1 MPRNKKLAVWNTKRT
16 WSELKVA
23 QFHIMSDFFAT
34 LWTVSLP
41 GSSLC
46 GILQAGILEWVTIPF
61 PKGFSWPSI
70 LCRSPALQA
79 SSLLS
84 EPRVLTVLASRH
96 AVWERRRE
104 TTGRMQALT
113 PCSATKPEGKL
124 WLVRTSDLWNYRKG
138 NLSVWFEKL
147 PSSLQHNFQRPSV
160 PASSQSCCCEHVKW
174 CLYKYFT

>member
-1 MPRNKKLAVWNTKRT
+1 MVCSK
-16 WSELKVA
+16 S
-23 QFHIMSDFFAT
+23 FHSCPALCDPMDHIP
-34 LWTVSLP
+34 P
-41 GSSLC
+41 GSSVH

-84 EPRVLTVLASRH
+84 EPRVLTVLASHH
-96 AVWERRRE
+96 AVWERRGE

-124 WLVRTSDLWNYRKG
+124 WLVRTSDLWNYRRG

-174 CLYKYFT
+174 RLHKHFAQHWYFTIQLCYFPVST